1 MWTKI
6 KYRLIIKY
14 QKSHP
19 AKCGVRFTK
28 KLSVNSQVDKHIIQL
43 MKIGVNLKN
52 RQFNP
57 LKWSL
62 KFKIF
67 GLAVILV
74 LATGIWLWRS
84 KSKSQT
90 QEIQTVQIQRGDL
103 TNSLSLSGQVEQ
115 SNLIS
120 VSSKAS
126 GVVSQVYVTDG
137 QEVKK
142 GQKIADITLDSEGIN
157 NQSSAWSSY
166 LSAQTGLES
175 AKTQLWT
182 LESTM
187 WQKHED
193 FESRALDSDLPEDDP
208 VFIETQRDWLAAE
221 ANYKNQAQVVTQRQA
236 ALSSSWYNYQLYQ
249 ATITAPV
256 NGTIVGLNLAEGLT
270 ISYSEGNSGTATSQ
284 TAAIIKTAGRP
295 IASFNVTEVDIP
307 KLEIGQKATITIDSY
322 LDETFSGTVEA
333 INRVGQTS
341 SGVTQYPVLIS
352 FDEDDP
358 RILTNMGLTA
368 EIILEQKENVLF
380 IPSETIITT
389 PNGQKMVRKMVDDRP
404 QPAAVETGMST
415 DTYTEIVSGL
425 NEGDTAVSSNLLNDH
440 TNNNQNSSQRMMMPA
455 GGFGSFSGG
464 ARPER

>member
-1 MWTKI
+1 MKI
-6 KYRLIIKY
+6 KL
-14 QKSHP
+14 
-19 AKCGVRFTK
+19 T
-28 KLSVNSQVDKHIIQL
+28 
-43 MKIGVNLKN
+43 
-52 RQFNP
+52 NP
-57 LKWSL
+57 LKWQL
-62 KFKIF
+62 KFKLI
-67 GLAVILV
+67 GLAVIV
-74 LATGIWLWRS
+74 LLAGGIWFWRS
-84 KSKSQT
+84 RTKNPSQ
-90 QEIQTVQIQRGDL
+90 ELQTARVQKGNL
-103 TNSLSLSGQVEQ
+103 TNSLALSGQVEQ

-126 GVVSQVYVTDG
+126 GVVNQVYVTDG

-142 GQKIADITLDSEGIN
+142 GQKIAEITLDSEGIN

-166 LSAQTGLES
+166 LSAQTSLES

-193 FESRALDSDLPEDDP
+193 FESRALDNELSVDDP

-270 ISYSEGNSGTATSQ
+270 ISYSEGSSGTATSQ
-284 TAAIIKTAGRP
+284 IAAIIKTAGRP

-307 KLEIGQKATITIDSY
+307 KLTVGQKATIIIDSY
-322 LDETFSGTVEA
+322 PDETFSGTVEA

-358 RILTNMGLTA
+358 RILTNMGITA
-368 EIILEQKENVLF
+368 EIILEQKEDVLYV
-380 IPSETIITT
+380 PSEAIISA
-389 PNGQKMVRKMVDDRP
+389 PNSKKIVRKMIDGRP
-404 QPAAVETGMST
+404 QPTAVETGMTT

-425 NEGDTAVSSNLLNDH
+425 DQTDEVVASSSF
-440 TNNNQNSSQRMMMPA
+440 TGSPSSQSNFSGNGGFPG

-464 ARPER
+464 ARPDH